1 MGFKQDTDSPN
12 VYSKRPEYNP
22 KLFDIQKNEENTN
35 LLWKRQLKDA
45 NAQMIKIAAI
55 IKMLSEV
62 RALILKTHG
71 NGFRKEIGL
80 TERRTKWKF
89 KN

>member
-1 MGFKQDTDSPN
+1 M
-12 VYSKRPEYNP
+12 
-22 KLFDIQKNEENTN
+22 
-35 LLWKRQLKDA
+35 KDA
-45 NAQMIKIAAI
+45 NAKMIKIAAI

-71 NGFRKEIGL
+71 SGFRKEIGL